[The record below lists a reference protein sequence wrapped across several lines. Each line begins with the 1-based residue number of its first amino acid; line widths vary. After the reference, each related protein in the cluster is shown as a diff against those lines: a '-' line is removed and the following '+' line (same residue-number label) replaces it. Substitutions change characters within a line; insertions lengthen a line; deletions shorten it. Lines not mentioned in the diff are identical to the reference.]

1 MPTSHHPPKS
11 NFLLRFVANF
21 LVLCLALNAVMT
33 SFLVSAA
40 FASELPLT
48 PDGTTNT
55 QIDRAANDVP
65 IVNIAAPNASGLS
78 HNKFTEYNVNESG
91 LILNNAT
98 GSQNGVIQTQLGGL
112 VNDNANLRNSGAAS
126 VILNEVT
133 SNSISQ
139 INGYTEIAG
148 RRADLIL
155 ANPNGFVMNGAGFIN
170 LSRMTAVVGSAN
182 QTNPVLD
189 QLTFSLASSAITQLA
204 IDSGFLPK
212 LTIQGNGLDL
222 ENITS
227 VDLVANLMN
236 IVAPIYGKDD
246 GEVYLRAGD
255 KTFNY
260 TSKAVSSNA
269 KDSSIT
275 TDQLAIDASSLAK
288 IQSGRI
294 YIIASKEGF
303 GIKWDGDMLAARS
316 GIEITAEGNITYKNI
331 ESKSVSSGGNSGS
344 NNSDNSNGG
353 KISLTTN
360 KGTLS
365 QTDGSTLIADE
376 INITSKQNDF
386 TLQQNSSLIADV
398 ININSTL
405 TSNSAS
411 SPNITFAE
419 NSLVSS
425 KNQSSSNLT
434 LNIGNVSSNSTVGN
448 SSAGVNSF
456 TNYAKIIAKNNLTIT
471 SANNLINGSLTGNN
485 SNVEIVA
492 GSNLTI
498 TAQNLISNYATL
510 SAKTD
515 LTLTSIS
522 NNITNNQNAEII
534 GGAGKLSLTAK
545 NGTVN
550 QNSLHSLVSNGDL
563 TLDVTDFINTGRV
576 DIKGNFTLNVAN
588 NLTNE
593 AGALIYSGGNME
605 LNVVNNLTNK
615 SGAVIYSE
623 GDLTIQKYA
632 LSNLL
637 YDSSNNGANNR
648 INQLDNISA
657 EITSHAGNVTILA
670 KTINN
675 KRDESVP
682 IYLSPIKYGEAG
694 FDATNLDAMGW
705 YYYTTWLFG
714 HIDENQAYIFSG
726 RLRDNPESKQA
737 VISSGKNLSIN
748 SDNITNSV
756 SSIYSIGDL
765 TIDASSSFKNES
777 KAINET
783 FMHVVT
789 WHMPWQDPWYTRIRG
804 SCCSYTEQGSPY
816 KTIFAPTI
824 KSGASVA
831 INATNVDQ
839 TYVSSGANGVT
850 VADSDPQLINSKN
863 VENILTNG
871 TININLTNYL
881 NGPNESGLF
890 QKSTNPSEPLFE
902 TRSQFVDQSKY
913 FGSDYFYQK
922 IGLNLTDVQTQFQQQ
937 DQRLVGD
944 QFFQNKIITEQLQTI
959 SKNSFLLSQSETDS
973 NKEIQNLIDNSANEY
988 ARLGLTANKP
998 LTQSQI
1004 NNLQKDIVWFE
1015 TQTILFDSSGS
1026 ICTKCSDGKNGVTSK
1041 TYIVPKV
1048 YLSQATRDA
1057 LKDGSL
1063 ATNATIY
1070 ATKDITITASNG
1082 SITNSGSI
1090 IAGIKDNSGAT
1101 ISGGNITLTAKTDIT
1116 NKNFSTIKAA
1126 NNLTITSTAGSITN
1140 FSQLQATG
1148 ALTLDA
1154 AKDITNSATVLTND
1168 KNLLNSGSVA
1178 YISNGG
1184 AARSSG
1190 NIQSTLLETAKISA
1204 GSITIKAGNDFTNNG
1219 ANIETTKNTITTT
1232 NSDGSTSTTTTS
1244 GNLSITAGDDIN
1256 IGTVQLRNRSETS
1269 WGSRK
1274 KGGIEIT
1281 DTTTNIASN
1290 ITSAGNL
1297 SLSATGGGAD
1307 VEGVK
1312 YTEISNQ
1319 KQSETSAIQSQI
1331 DQLKLQQPNTA
1342 GKSANNLNQ
1351 QISNLQNQLNAVNEK
1366 YDEQLSSLRQNV
1378 GSAITI
1384 TGSKLTA
1391 NDNITLAAKDDVTI
1405 QAAQDLSY
1413 KESQSWKRGTTVS
1426 KSSASGSNSVTNVLS
1441 TLTSNNGDISVSS
1454 GSDTSLIG
1462 AKLKAEDVTINAGDE
1477 INVYSVSD
1485 KNSSWATSSKSR
1497 NLSGIADIAGA
1508 GIILDTMMYAGG
1520 AASIAGG
1527 LGTALLVNYG
1537 INSQN
1542 KSNSSS
1548 ISTEKTTN
1556 VAGII
1561 EAKGDVTLNSNQDL
1575 TIKGSNVSG
1584 KTGSLTSEQGNVNIL
1599 SAVEMEKNSS
1609 SSSSTSRNTDIPGFN
1624 GSKKSSN
1631 SSETII
1637 TNIASNLDFT
1647 DSLKIET
1654 KGDSSNSDSGNINIK
1669 GSNVSV
1675 SNGDL
1680 TLASANNITIENA
1693 VDSTLQESGS
1703 KKRNETTKSFQQSID
1718 YVERAVSSNLNANNI
1733 NIQSKGDTIIQGSNI
1748 NTENNLIIGSFT
1760 IAQNA
1765 DGTYQKDENGNYVTT
1780 ANTTVD
1786 NLIIRDAELKE
1797 FHDSQKGKGFT
1808 GVAGVAMRIAPYV
1821 LAPVQ
1826 IAGDLV
1832 KETMSTFLPNGV
1844 EDALTKNSNA
1854 ILATSAVLYFTPMS
1868 MFVPYQNAL
1877 VGTMAVS
1884 GIVSANQQIDRSGL
1898 NDLKISEESSTRTER
1913 TTSVASNINVGNNM
1927 MTNSVGDTL
1936 IKGSNIN
1943 VGTNQDS
1950 VANGGGNLLANSLGN
1965 FTITAGTNTKKSA
1978 TENSYETAGQ
1988 FHSDLNVR
1996 RLNYTAGVSKD
2007 INENGSELNS
2017 STLSSSNLNIA
2028 GSALINSADQFNL
2041 IASNMIVGID
2051 QNGSGTGG
2059 ALEIAAKN
2067 NLNISDGK
2075 NTQSTSSYDKN
2086 LNIDTGIRVGN
2097 AYADAAYAIVD
2108 AVEAQKKVKEAYD
2121 KLDKLE
2127 EMQKEGTA
2135 SSKAVERAKQ
2145 QVVLALINAGMSAA
2159 AAMQAVGSAGASSG
2173 TLGFYG
2179 SVYANITNTKAT
2191 TSTEL
2196 TQSLASNLIVN
2207 NDLSLTSGQGDLNIT
2222 GSNVSSQNGN
2232 INLTAMLGNLN
2243 ITAGESTYSQESKMR
2258 SQSLG
2263 GSVGNNGYSANLGF
2277 AEAAS
2282 SLDQTTFTNSQI
2294 TAQNGSLNITTGNKQ
2309 IGTGVDGN
2317 DLIIDDKGNATIFGA
2332 NLLAQNINMNIANNL
2347 TVKSKQNL
2355 MESDSY
2361 NFGMNIGVSGG
2372 GGSGGSSGSSGGV
2385 NGGSLGVNIGDSYSN
2400 RSWVDQ
2406 MTTIIGTNSVNI
2418 NVGTKDENGN
2428 YIAGTGNTN
2437 IVGAMIANISNAN
2450 DLFNQTGQAHGSN
2463 AIDGG
2468 NLTLNTG
2475 SLTFSDIKNF
2485 SVSESNQFG
2494 MNLSLGFNSEDPSA
2508 PQNSQNAN
2516 SQQARQNGVVPGSLA
2531 LNMSMQGSESSSNT
2545 KATIGNGTIN
2555 IGGKSATEEQLSG
2568 LNRDIANAEQ
2578 NKKSVITSD
2587 FDANLNID
2595 TRLIAAAVFGA
2606 MGDKDKA
2613 SANLNSYNQDIQNG
2627 KDALVRGA
2635 GNVVVG
2641 GALVGGFI
2649 GDAITLINND
2659 EVTDPLNSKSYLDEL
2674 ADKQKLRVDAI
2685 FNPQKFV
2692 GDSTNKKYYF
2702 DSKDG
2707 LYGLNTEDGVSY
2719 INLANNTSNQ
2729 QLFET
2734 TIHENDHPNSFYGNL
2749 TKEQEEAAVSR
2760 NTNIKLDLINFY
2772 HTQSNYDTFSTA
2784 SGLLSNLTSWGLNN
2798 SSFSNEYQ
2806 QANSFVTNYYTNTLS
2821 TVSMPQLI
2829 ANNFEVSGLNK
2840 STVETYQKDVHKY
2853 LTRYIAE
2860 NAGLTSEEARQV
2872 AAGNYRVDTRWNTQP
2887 LTSDSFMD
2895 FIGSGRPKEDY
2906 HFTSPERLAE
2916 MRKVAFESGDKKL
2929 LGQYLHAYQ
2938 DSFSH
2943 QKDGVTYDTT
2953 WGHSDLNFRSWF
2965 MDVGLTENKVPI
2977 SYGLMNDG
2985 IGGFGEY
2992 VDRTYNRPELA
3003 DQMAKGT
3010 YSEIQ
3015 EFIKYQNSRVP
3026 NDWQQ
3031 IINQTNQFTPIPQ
3044 PVNNWDQILNRVQKF
3059 NRTINDNNDEKG
3071 QTLFR

>member
-1 MPTSHHPPKS
+1 MPTIHHLPKS
-11 NFLLRFVANF
+11 NFISRFVVRSLSNF

-1041 TYIVPKV
+1041 TYIVPKI

-1057 LKDGSL
+1057 LKDGNL

-1070 ATKDITITASNG
+1070 AAKDITITASNG

-1140 FSQLQATG
+1140 FNQLQAAG

-1168 KNLLNSGSVA
+1168 KDLLNSDSVA

-1413 KESQSWKRGTTVS
+1413 KESQSWKKGTTVS

-1654 KGDSSNSDSGNINIK
+1654 KSDSSNSDSGNINIK

-1718 YVERAVSSNLNANNI
+1718 YIERAVSSNLNANNI

-1748 NTENNLIIGSFT
+1748 NTDNNLIIGSFT

-1765 DGTYQKDENGNYVTT
+1765 DGSYQKDANGNYVTT

-1832 KETMSTFLPNGV
+1832 KEAMSTFLPNGV

-2007 INENGSELNS
+2007 INENGNELGY

-2041 IASNMIVGID
+2041 IASNMIVGMKN
-2051 QNGSGTGG
+2051 NGVGTGG

-2067 NLNISDGK
+2067 NLNISDGY
-2075 NTQSTSSYDKN
+2075 NTQTTSSYDKN
-2086 LNIDTGIRVGN
+2086 LNIDTGVRVGN
-2097 AYADAAYAIVD
+2097 AYVDAAYAVVD
-2108 AVEAQKKVKEAYD
+2108 AAAAQKKVKDAYD

-2135 SSKAVERAKQ
+2135 SSKAVERAKY
-2145 QVVLALINAGMSAA
+2145 QVVLALINAGMSSA
-2159 AAMQAVGSAGASSG
+2159 AAMQAVGNAGASSA
-2173 TLGFYG
+2173 TAGFYG

-2196 TQSLASNLIVN
+2196 SQSLASNLIVN
-2207 NDLSLTSGQGDLNIT
+2207 NDLSLSSGLGDLNIT

-2243 ITAGESTYSQESKMR
+2243 ITAGETTYSQEYKMR

-2263 GSVGNNGYSANLGF
+2263 GSVGNNGWSANLGF
-2277 AEAAS
+2277 AEAES

-2294 TAQNGSLNITTGNKQ
+2294 TAQNGSLNITTSNKDSSGN
-2309 IGTGVDGN
+2309 
-2317 DLIIDDKGNATIFGA
+2317 IIDDKGNATIFGA

-2361 NFGMNIGVSGG
+2361 NFGMNIGVSGNG
-2372 GGSGGSSGSSGGV
+2372 GGV

-2400 RSWVDQ
+2400 RAWVDQ

-2418 NVGTKDENGN
+2418 NTTN
-2428 YIAGTGNTN
+2428 NTN
-2437 IVGAMIANISNAN
+2437 VVGAMIANITNGS

-2475 SLTFSDIKNF
+2475 SLTFSDLKNF
-2485 SVSESNQFG
+2485 SVSDSNQFG

-2595 TRLIAAAVFGA
+2595 TRLIAAAVYGA

-2613 SANLNSYNQDIQNG
+2613 NANLNSYNQDIQNG
-2627 KDALVRGA
+2627 KDALVRGV
-2635 GNVVVG
+2635 GNLVVG
-2641 GALVGGFI
+2641 SVLASGFI
-2649 GDAITLINND
+2649 NDTFALINND

-2674 ADKQKLRVDAI
+2674 ADKQKLRIDSI
-2685 FNPQKFV
+2685 FNPQLLTGEADGK
-2692 GDSTNKKYYF
+2692 DNNKYYYNQG
-2702 DSKDG
+2702 DN
-2707 LYGLNTEDGVSY
+2707 LYGFTDPETGETFV
-2719 INLANNTSNQ
+2719 NLANTTTNQ
-2729 QLFET
+2729 KMLEVKV
-2734 TIHENDHPNSFYGNL
+2734 HENLHPESIYDNL
-2749 TKEQEEAAVSR
+2749 TSYQEEAAVR
-2760 NTNIKLDLINFY
+2760 KQTDTMLDLINFY
-2772 HTQSNYDTFSTA
+2772 HSQGEYTDLSTA
-2784 SGLLSNLTSWGLNN
+2784 SGILSNITSWGLNN
-2798 SSFSNEYQ
+2798 SSFSSQYQ
-2806 QANSFVTNYYTNTLS
+2806 QANNYITNNYSNTIQSLN
-2821 TVSMPQLI
+2821 VPQLL
-2829 ANNFEVSGLNK
+2829 ANNFAVSGK
-2840 STVETYQKDVHKY
+2840 
-2853 LTRYIAE
+2853 
-2860 NAGLTSEEARQV
+2860 
-2872 AAGNYRVDTRWNTQP
+2872 
-2887 LTSDSFMD
+2887 
-2895 FIGSGRPKEDY
+2895 
-2906 HFTSPERLAE
+2906 
-2916 MRKVAFESGDKKL
+2916 
-2929 LGQYLHAYQ
+2929 
-2938 DSFSH
+2938 
-2943 QKDGVTYDTT
+2943 
-2953 WGHSDLNFRSWF
+2953 DLNEMEKLTIFVHGTNSRPSEADPLFLAALKETFKEEVVQIDWSSDKFMGNNNDKMRMVGANELNDLIKNYKFAPGEKLNIIDHSHGGNVVKAFTQLYNGPKKIDTLVFLGTPHRS
-2965 MDVGLTENKVPI
+2965 DYQLDYTDLATNANKI
-2977 SYGLMNDG
+2977 GIYDMNDG
-2985 IGGFGEY
+2985 VQPRGGAWADSYGPYTTAIKIPLMAIGLTHA
-2992 VDRTYNRPELA
+2992 DRTISGFKNIKVEQSEPLRPWEVFATESPYYEPRSIGPAKSHSELDTA
-3003 DQMAKGT
+3003 PIWNQYVK
-3010 YSEIQ
+3010 
-3015 EFIKYQNSRVP
+3015 P
-3026 NDWQQ
+3026 N
-3031 IINQTNQFTPIPQ
+3031 
-3044 PVNNWDQILNRVQKF
+3044 LK
-3059 NRTINDNNDEKG
+3059 
-3071 QTLFR
+3071 